1 MKRLLPIIIVIIFG
15 ALSVRPILSSGFF
28 PMHDDTQVAR
38 VITMGKALGEGQF
51 PVRMVSD
58 LGYGYGYPIYNF
70 YGPLPYYFGGIL
82 YALGVPAVLATKS
95 MIVFGVLAPAV
106 TMYAVLSGILG
117 ISAAA
122 VAALFMIYAP
132 YHAVQVYVRGAV
144 GEFWILMFWP
154 LILYGFLLRSKKND
168 SLPRLFTGAIG
179 IAGSVLAHT
188 LLGYVTV
195 LAIGFMLTVEWIV
208 RIFGKKFD
216 PALFARQAQTL
227 VLGLGLSAFFWLPA
241 VVEMGYTNVAGQ
253 IGETARYMDHF
264 VCPVQ
269 YWSSEWGFGG
279 SAPGCID
286 GMSYMLGKLH
296 IAASLVAV
304 VLWLVFRQKE
314 GKFIAVLGTVLS
326 LAGIFF
332 ASTYSAFFWGV
343 IPGFAYLQY
352 PWRFLAV
359 SMFGMSLLTGLAV
372 RSIKNTA
379 VALIVT
385 VGLGAGVMIFN
396 MKWFVPQYTY
406 QKSDSDFENI
416 SDMRWRV
423 SNISDEYLPR
433 DIPRPENESEALF
446 DTIAG
451 SETLKVTRLRETAVA
466 ADYVLEASV
475 SADVIVRKAYFPG
488 TRYVINN
495 NEIHPKIEHG
505 LPVIAL
511 AAGQSVLE
519 IRLTDT
525 PIRLA
530 ANALSLASLLW
541 CTVLLYERQ
550 RKIKR

>member
-1 MKRLLPIIIVIIFG
+1 MKRLLPIIIVIVLG
-15 ALSVRPILSSGFF
+15 SLSVRPILSSGFF

-38 VITMGKALGEGQF
+38 VITMGNALSEGQF

-82 YALGVPAVLATKS
+82 YSLGVPAVLATKS
-95 MIVFGVLAPAV
+95 MIIFGVLAPAV

-117 ISAAA
+117 IPAGA

-154 LILYGFLLRSKKND
+154 LILYGFWESQKKTE
-168 SLPRLFTGAIG
+168 SLPRLFIGAIG

-188 LLGYVTV
+188 LLGYVT
-195 LAIGFMLTVEWIV
+195 ALTVGCVLIFAWTV
-208 RIFGKKFD
+208 RIVGKKFD
-216 PALFARQAQTL
+216 PALFARQAQTIL
-227 VLGLGLSAFFWLPA
+227 LGLGLSAFFWLPA
-241 VVEMGYTNVAGQ
+241 VFEMGYTSVAGQ
-253 IGETARYMDHF
+253 IGETAKYMDHF

-269 YWSSEWGFGG
+269 FWSSEWGFGG

-296 IAASLVAV
+296 IAVSLAAV
-304 VLWLVFRQKE
+304 VLWLVFRPRE
-314 GKFIAVLGTVLS
+314 GKFIAVLGGVLS
-326 LAGIFF
+326 LAGVFF
-332 ASTYSAFFWGV
+332 ASSYSTFFWGI

-372 RSIKNTA
+372 RSVKNTA
-379 VALIVT
+379 VALIIA
-385 VGLGAGVMIFN
+385 VGLGAGVIIFN
-396 MKWFVPQYTY
+396 MKWFVPQFTY
-406 QKSDSDFENI
+406 QKSDSDFENV
-416 SDMRWRV
+416 SDIRWRV
-423 SNISDEYLPR
+423 SKISDEYLSR
-433 DIPRPENESEALF
+433 DISRPGSESEALF

-451 SETLKVTRLRETAVA
+451 GETLKVTRLKRTAVA

-475 SADVIVRKAYFPG
+475 PTDVIVRKAYFPG

-505 LPVIAL
+505 LPVITL

-525 PIRLA
+525 PIRSA
-530 ANALSLASLLW
+530 ANAFSLASLLW
-541 CTVLLYERQ
+541 FTVLLYERQ